1 VVINSRRFCNSG
13 EQCSDYFSTT
23 MNTSNRT
30 SAGQASGALHMVSE
44 HDLNHLETALNRGNV
59 PTDFEGKLGNLAT
72 QSLLHRSVE
81 RNCRLFIAL
90 LQAAHEGSFKGLT
103 EPAKQRLL
111 GVLAYVRK
119 DDDEIPDYKPNGFA
133 DDQREVHAA
142 AADLGS
148 LLNVFKSWR
157 LCHQVPGLWNKVAP
171 TSPQNSHLVEP
182 TATRALRF

>member
-1 VVINSRRFCNSG
+1 MATDQEQILVYRRLKDIEEQLKSPFIRVHNSYIIN
-13 EQCSDYFSTT
+13 Y
-23 MNTSNRT
+23 
-30 SAGQASGALHMVSE
+30 
-44 HDLNHLETALNRGNV
+44 
-59 PTDFEGKLGNLAT
+59 
-72 QSLLHRSVE
+72 VE
-81 RNCRLFIAL
+81 RHCRLFIAL
-90 LQAAHEGSFKGLT
+90 LQAAHEGSFRHMT
-103 EPAKQRLL
+103 NPAQERLL
-111 GVLAYVRK
+111 RVLAYVRK